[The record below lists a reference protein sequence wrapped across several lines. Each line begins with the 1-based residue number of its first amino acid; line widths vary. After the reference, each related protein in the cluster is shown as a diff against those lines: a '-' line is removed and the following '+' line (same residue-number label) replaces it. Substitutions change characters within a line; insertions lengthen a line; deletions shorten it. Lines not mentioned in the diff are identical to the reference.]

1 MIKFL
6 PAIKLSAALFNLVVQ
21 QIKMGSQ
28 EIQSKLW
35 GQRVQ
40 EWASIQEATGKAGY
54 DFVLRTIGLSP
65 LITLLD
71 VGCGSGYF
79 CQMASELGAIVTGI
93 DATPELITEAEKR
106 VPDGIFSVGEMEELP
121 YAPDTFDLVF
131 GFNSFQYAAETKNA
145 LLEAKRVLK
154 PGGKLITMIW
164 GNKSDCE
171 AATYLKAVSTLLPP
185 PAPGAPGPFAL
196 SEDQLLE
203 KLLTEIGLHITDNQD
218 IPAIWDYP
226 DAQTALSGLMS
237 AGPVARAINNS
248 GYNEVYSTLN
258 EAIQDYIKDNGHVV
272 YHNKFRV
279 IIAIK

>member
-1 MIKFL
+1 
-6 PAIKLSAALFNLVVQ
+6 LSTPLFNLVTQ

-28 EIQSKLW
+28 AIQSKLW

-40 EWASIQEATGKAGY
+40 DWASIQEATGKAGY
-54 DFVLRTIGLSP
+54 DFALGSINLNP

-93 DATPELITEAEKR
+93 DATPELITEAKKR
-106 VPDGIFSVGEMEELP
+106 VPKAAFLVGEMEELP
-121 YAPDTFDLVF
+121 FAQDTFDFVF
-131 GFNSFQYAAETKNA
+131 GFNSFQYAAQTKNA
-145 LLEAKRVLK
+145 LLEARRVLK
-154 PGGKLITMIW
+154 PGGKLITMVW

-171 AATYLKAVSTLLPP
+171 AATYLKAVGTLLPP
-185 PAPGAPGPFAL
+185 PLPGAPGPFAL

-203 KLLTEIGLHITDNQD
+203 KLLKEVDLQIVDSQD

-226 DAQTALSGLMS
+226 DAQSALAGLIS
-237 AGPVARAINNS
+237 AGPVARAIDNS
-248 GYNEVYSTLN
+248 GFNHVYSTLS
-258 EAIQDYIKDNGHVV
+258 EAIQDYIQDNGHVV

-279 IIAIK
+279 VIAVKSTSNARRSG